1 MNVPQNNLLKY
12 CTKGHEQVCFFH
24 LELPQ
29 VPDIKDLQGTQV
41 SSNTPTFHIGSNLSL
56 VCSTIGG
63 KLLGFFLLLTK

>member
-1 MNVPQNNLLKY
+1 MR
-12 CTKGHEQVCFFH
+12 FFH

-63 KLLGFFLLLTK
+63 KLLVFFSTNKIDVYNQ